1 MQVIASKPLLLV
13 PVLLAAELFL
23 PLPSLAAVEFPD
35 VAAAA
40 GGEAG
45 QPKAEDAD
53 NFEYQ
58 LENRPDPF
66 YPFVT
71 KEDKQKQ
78 ADEELIEEAGEVLS
92 EMQLIEPGQLKLAAV
107 LHVEGRYI
115 AMAEKATGEG
125 AILREGMLIG
135 RRGQIVRIEEGRVIV
150 KETYK
155 TTSGKEK
162 TNEIV
167 MNLKK
172 EGDK

>member
-1 MQVIASKPLLLV
+1 MQVIIKKHLLLI
-13 PVLLAAELFL
+13 PVLLAAALCRP
-23 PLPSLAAVEFPD
+23 PLSAAENTGG
-35 VAAAA
+35 AAAE
-40 GGEAG
+40 G
-45 QPKAEDAD
+45 AEQKKTETAAAS
-53 NFEYQ
+53 FEYQ
-58 LENRPDPF
+58 LEDRPDPF
-66 YPFVT
+66 YPFVA
-71 KEDKQKQ
+71 KEDKKKQ
-78 ADEELIEEAGEVLS
+78 ADEEIVEETGAVLTA
-92 EMQLIEPGQLKLAAV
+92 MQLIEPGQLKLAAV

-135 RRGQIVRIEEGRVIV
+135 RRGQIVRIEEGSVII

-167 MNLKK
+167 MSLKK